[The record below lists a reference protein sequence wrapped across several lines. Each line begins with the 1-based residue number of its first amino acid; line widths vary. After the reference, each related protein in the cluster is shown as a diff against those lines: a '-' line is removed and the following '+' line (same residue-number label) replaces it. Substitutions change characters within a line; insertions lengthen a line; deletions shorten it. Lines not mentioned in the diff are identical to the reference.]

1 ILTSKRNST
10 ESNAP
15 LHMFSIL
22 VVLLIPYV
30 QAWGCKDNPNVEGF
44 PWSACLKVTPD
55 GEQAD
60 LIDAPWRGPPGYDCS
75 MDAEGGHDIP
85 TCCSKHEED
94 MPKILSQETLK
105 KDCKHLDG
113 RPFEWPP
120 SQNHWTRGPDQLVLI
135 MFSPSIPMSML
146 TLLGSLAQSGYEQFC
161 PLLNGTNYSCKIC
174 FSSLYICGNIL
185 ILARPISIFLDSH
198 LDYLLMSNHHS
209 RRMLLI
215 PYVQAWGCK
224 DNPKV
229 PGYPWSACLKVNYPP
244 DADPVADL
252 IDAPWR
258 GPPGYDC
265 SMDVA
270 GGHYI
275 PTCCSKHEEDMP
287 KLLNRDTLLKDCKH
301 LDGSPFEWPPKPHN
315 W

>member
-1 ILTSKRNST
+1 MCVSPELRHQATEACSAPCGAFRRSWKQQHRRWNSAEDILTSKRNST

-120 SQNHWTRGPDQLVLI
+120 R
-135 MFSPSIPMSML
+135 
-146 TLLGSLAQSGYEQFC
+146 
-161 PLLNGTNYSCKIC
+161 KIT
-174 FSSLYICGNIL
+174 GRN
-185 ILARPISIFLDSH
+185 
-198 LDYLLMSNHHS
+198 
-209 RRMLLI
+209 
-215 PYVQAWGCK
+215 
-224 DNPKV
+224 
-229 PGYPWSACLKVNYPP
+229 
-244 DADPVADL
+244 
-252 IDAPWR
+252 WR
-258 GPPGYDC
+258 
-265 SMDVA
+265 
-270 GGHYI
+270 
-275 PTCCSKHEEDMP
+275 
-287 KLLNRDTLLKDCKH
+287 
-301 LDGSPFEWPPKPHN
+301 
-315 W
+315 

>member
-1 ILTSKRNST
+1 MHLS
-10 ESNAP
+10 
-15 LHMFSIL
+15 HMFSIL

-120 SQNHWTRGPDQLVLI
+120 SQNHWT
-135 MFSPSIPMSML
+135 
-146 TLLGSLAQSGYEQFC
+146 
-161 PLLNGTNYSCKIC
+161 
-174 FSSLYICGNIL
+174 
-185 ILARPISIFLDSH
+185 
-198 LDYLLMSNHHS
+198 
-209 RRMLLI
+209 
-215 PYVQAWGCK
+215 
-224 DNPKV
+224 
-229 PGYPWSACLKVNYPP
+229 
-244 DADPVADL
+244 
-252 IDAPWR
+252 
-258 GPPGYDC
+258 
-265 SMDVA
+265 
-270 GGHYI
+270 
-275 PTCCSKHEEDMP
+275 
-287 KLLNRDTLLKDCKH
+287 
-301 LDGSPFEWPPKPHN
+301 
-315 W
+315 